1 MKIWRSVFKVF
12 FWVMIFVLLVA
23 PLGILTA
30 ISQAEMA
37 EYEPPAAPLIRETSI
52 GTPRQSMRMNVK
64 EYIMVSGQYTSN
76 EIGFQNLPQA
86 EPEKIRWIVSA
97 GEEVQT
103 GQVLGYYGD
112 AEVTSE
118 MNGMLEDIHGVSG
131 NAYLK
136 IRLFSPLELETTVSE
151 ETLAAL
157 RRGGEKLCLGDGTA
171 VELTYAANAKNAD
184 GSFNVRL
191 MFHNDDAV
199 YGEAVGYMI
208 YTGLEFPNALVVQ
221 SNCVYQK
228 DGQWYVRQVSENGSF
243 IAEIPVQ
250 VSYDDGS
257 YACVSG
263 IDEGDWFDSGYKA
276 IVGGDGA

>member
-1 MKIWRSVFKVF
+1 MKHFRKALKVF
-12 FWVMIFVLLVA
+12 FWGMILVLLIA

-37 EYEPPAAPLIRETSI
+37 EYEPPATPIIKETSM
-52 GTPRQSMRMNVK
+52 GTPRQSKRMNVQ
-64 EYIMVSGQYTSN
+64 EYIVVDGVFTSN
-76 EIGFQNLPQA
+76 AISFQQLSQE
-86 EPEKIRWIVSA
+86 EPEKIHWIVSE
-97 GEEVQT
+97 GEEVQI
-103 GQVLGYYGD
+103 GQVLGYYGET
-112 AEVTSE
+112 EVLSE
-118 MNGMLEDIHGVSG
+118 KDGMLEDIHAVTGD
-131 NAYLK
+131 AYLK
-136 IRLFSPLELETTVSE
+136 IRLFSPLELEATVSE
-151 ETLAAL
+151 ATLAAL
-157 RRGGEKLCLGDGTA
+157 RRGGEKLHLDDGTLL
-171 VELTYAANAKNAD
+171 ELTYAANAKNAD

-191 MFHNDDAV
+191 VIHNDDAV

-228 DGQWYVRQVSENGSF
+228 DGQWYVRKVSENGSF

-257 YACVSG
+257 FACVSG

-276 IVGGDGA
+276 ILGGDGA